1 MTDEDNNQTSALL
14 SFMMQKLRMPD
25 ASSSSAPN
33 QPSGQSKSST
43 TQSQVAPQQSIGQ
56 RAATYGTSSL
66 FLTDYEQH
74 AWLGRGQ
81 LQVQETGQQ
90 DYARSSSGDSTA
102 TSASLSYRSES
113 FETPGSNRRKAS
125 CTDSGFMPWSQD
137 VDDVPIEV
145 QQPVVQ
151 EIFSDQSLHTPVT
164 CATQAPGI
172 RMARHIS
179 YNSAHVQ
186 EREDVIPSRVVR
198 PAAPPTTLQNQNF
211 FSPSPSPSEYS
222 LTRALLGFTELFTPS
237 QTAGQLRPFVSSEGK
252 PHSEDTSP
260 LGIYFRERSQ
270 SADRMTDPGVP
281 TRFLKVSNFDR
292 KMSIWVARDAFK
304 SFGDL
309 RGTYTSFLISD
320 GIVFLEFFDIRHAMV
335 ASKRLYSSPAFENSD
350 IKVHF
355 CPSSYIRR
363 VLPECPINGNEGVLA
378 VSLQAPILADNDLLR
393 FLSTFGDIQSFQK
406 EFNGWPPMILVEYY
420 DTRHAAL
427 ALSALR
433 EMHNNTRIHCQATF
447 YQKNTFVGSSDWQQ
461 QQSILPIGY
470 RMARTH
476 STPGNI
482 MYPPS
487 GSAGRG
493 VESSRSSDQAGSPQS
508 GNTVQRPGEQTLR
521 TLSPTASDR
530 RGLTHPDG
538 DVVESRTREEHWRFA
553 TQSQKLPATER
564 PRSPPLL
571 MRTTSMISNT
581 GQAQR
586 DVVIPLAPSDKRT
599 TFMIRNIP
607 NKYTQ
612 SMLLECINE
621 THFGKFD
628 FLYLRMD
635 FKNKCNVGY
644 AFINFIN
651 IEVVASFV
659 QQHVGRRWGR
669 FNSDKVCGLSY
680 ATIQGRRALVDK
692 FRNSSVMEEE
702 SSYRPKIFYTSG
714 PNLGLEEPF
723 PGPTLSKDSARGHG
737 PARRRVSSA
746 PPHNEP

>member
-1 MTDEDNNQTSALL
+1 MTDDDNNQTSALL
-14 SFMMQKLRMPD
+14 SFMMEKLRLPD

-33 QPSGQSKSST
+33 QLSGQSKSST
-43 TQSQVAPQQSIGQ
+43 NTQSQ
-56 RAATYGTSSL
+56 
-66 FLTDYEQH
+66 DYEQH

-90 DYARSSSGDSTA
+90 DYVRSTSDDSTA
-102 TSASLSYRSES
+102 TSASLSYRSEP
-113 FETPGSNRRKAS
+113 FETPGTNRRKAS

-145 QQPVVQ
+145 QQSVVQ
-151 EIFSDQSLHTPVT
+151 ETFSDQSLYTPVSG
-164 CATQAPGI
+164 ATQAPGI
-172 RMARHIS
+172 CKARHIS

-186 EREDVIPSRVVR
+186 EREDVVPSRVVR
-198 PAAPPTTLQNQNF
+198 PAAPPTTLQNQSF
-211 FSPSPSPSEYS
+211 FSPSPSPSDYS
-222 LTRALLGFTELFTPS
+222 LTRALLGFNELFTPS
-237 QTAGQLRPFVSSEGK
+237 QTAGQLRPFMSSEGQ

-270 SADRMTDPGVP
+270 SADRVTDPGVP
-281 TRFLKVSNFDR
+281 TRFLKVSNVDR
-292 KMSIWVARDAFK
+292 RMSIWVARDAFK

-309 RGTYTSFLISD
+309 QGTYTSFLISD

-363 VLPECPINGNEGVLA
+363 
-378 VSLQAPILADNDLLR
+378 R

-406 EFNGWPPMILVEYY
+406 EFNGWPSMILVEYY

-461 QQSILPIGY
+461 QQSILPIGN

-476 STPGNI
+476 STPGDI

-493 VESSRSSDQAGSPQS
+493 VESSRSNDQAGSPQS
-508 GNTVQRPGEQTLR
+508 GNTVQRPAEQTLR
-521 TLSPTASDR
+521 TLSPTASNR

-553 TQSQKLPATER
+553 IQSQKLPATER

-586 DVVIPLAPSDKRT
+586 EVVIPLAPSDKRT

-621 THFGKFD
+621 SHFGKFD

-659 QQHVGRRWGR
+659 QHHVGKKWGR
-669 FNSDKVCGLSY
+669 FNSDKICSLSY

-746 PPHNEP
+746 PPHNGP